1 MSTLRAVATVELR
14 LLFYGVYE
22 MEFFV
27 SATKKLGISL
37 VAIGLFAAPAIA
49 ADSAI
54 DSGDTA
60 WILTA
65 TALVLLMTLPGLALF
80 YAGLV
85 QSKNIVSVLMHHF
98 AIAALMSTLWVIAG
112 YSLAFSGDG
121 AWFGDLANSF
131 MSSISLDSASGTIPE
146 SVFAAFQMTF
156 AIITPA
162 LIIGAYVERMKFAA
176 ILLFSA
182 IWLLAVYAPVTHW
195 VWGGGIMAEWGVL
208 DFAGGIVVH
217 TTAGTAALVCALVV
231 GKRRSFPTS
240 VQPPHSPVLTM
251 IGASMLWIGWFGFNG
266 GSALGAGNSAGMALL
281 VTHIAA
287 ATASLVWMFIEWFRF
302 GRPSLVGIVTGMVAG
317 LATVTPASGFVGVP
331 GGLILGLAGGVA
343 CYVAVDLIRV
353 RLKIDDSLDVFAVH
367 GVGGI
372 LGSLLVAYLALP
384 AFGGLGLADGVT
396 AGSQFMVQLASVAIT
411 VLWTGICSYVI
422 LKVIGAV
429 IGLRV
434 DQQDEIEGL
443 DLSQHGERGYHNG

>member
-1 MSTLRAVATVELR
+1 MQFPFPAIKR
-14 LLFYGVYE
+14 LGTGLI
-22 MEFFV
+22 
-27 SATKKLGISL
+27 AASL
-37 VAIGLFAAPAIA
+37 VASPVFA

-60 WILTA
+60 WVLTA

-98 AIAALMSTLWVIAG
+98 AIAALMSILWVIAG
-112 YSLAFSGDG
+112 YSLAFSGNG
-121 AWFGDLANSF
+121 AWVGDIANSF
-131 MSSISLDSASGTIPE
+131 MSNITLDSASGTIPE

-176 ILLFSA
+176 ILLFSG
-182 IWLLAVYAPVTHW
+182 IWLLVVYAPVTHW
-195 VWGGGIMAEWGVL
+195 VWGGGILAKWGVL

-217 TTAGTAALVCALVV
+217 ATAGTAALACALVV
-231 GKRRSFPTS
+231 GKRRGFPTS

-317 LATVTPASGFVGVP
+317 LATVTPASGFIGIP
-331 GGLILGLAGGVA
+331 GGLILGFAGGIA
-343 CYVAVDLIRV
+343 CYAAVDLIRV

-396 AGSQFMVQLASVAIT
+396 AGSQFMVQLSSVAIT
-411 VLWTGICSYVI
+411 VLWTGIASYVI

>member
-1 MSTLRAVATVELR
+1 MQFPFSAIKR
-14 LLFYGVYE
+14 LGTGLIAA
-22 MEFFV
+22 
-27 SATKKLGISL
+27 S
-37 VAIGLFAAPAIA
+37 LFASPVFA

-98 AIAALMSTLWVIAG
+98 AIAALISILWVIAG

-121 AWFGDLANSF
+121 AWVGDLANSF
-131 MSSISLDSASGTIPE
+131 MSNITLDSASGTIPE

-162 LIIGAYVERMKFAA
+162 LVIGAYVERMKFAA

-182 IWLLAVYAPVTHW
+182 IWLSAVYAPVTHW

-217 TTAGTAALVCALVV
+217 ATAGTAALVCALVV

-287 ATASLVWMFIEWFRF
+287 ATASLVWMFIEWVRF

-317 LATVTPASGFVGVP
+317 LATVTPASGFIGIP

-367 GVGGI
+367 GIGGI

-396 AGSQFMVQLASVAIT
+396 AGSQFMVQLASVAVT
-411 VLWTGICSYVI
+411 VLWTGIASYVI

-443 DLSQHGERGYHNG
+443 DLSQHGERGYHNS

>member
-1 MSTLRAVATVELR
+1 MQFS
-14 LLFYGVYE
+14 F
-22 MEFFV
+22 
-27 SATKKLGISL
+27 SAIKRLGIGLIAASL
-37 VAIGLFAAPAIA
+37 VVSPVFA

-60 WILTA
+60 WTLTA

-85 QSKNIVSVLMHHF
+85 QSKNVVSVLMHHF
-98 AIAALMSTLWVIAG
+98 AIAALMSILWVIAG

-121 AWFGDLANSF
+121 AWVGDFANSF
-131 MSSISLDSASGTIPE
+131 MSNITLDSASGTIPE

-182 IWLLAVYAPVTHW
+182 IWLLVVYAPVTHW
-195 VWGGGIMAEWGVL
+195 VWGGGIMAKWGVL

-217 TTAGTAALVCALVV
+217 ATAGTAALVCALVV

-240 VQPPHSPVLTM
+240 AQPPHSPVLTM

-281 VTHIAA
+281 VTHVAA
-287 ATASLVWMFIEWFRF
+287 AMASLVWMFIEWFRF

-317 LATVTPASGFVGVP
+317 LATITPASGFVGVP

-396 AGSQFMVQLASVAIT
+396 AGSQFITQLSSVTIT
-411 VLWTGICSYVI
+411 VLWTGIGSYVI
-422 LKVIGAV
+422 LKVIGTV

>member
-1 MSTLRAVATVELR
+1 MQFPFSAIKR
-14 LLFYGVYE
+14 LGTGLI
-22 MEFFV
+22 
-27 SATKKLGISL
+27 AASL
-37 VAIGLFAAPAIA
+37 VASPVFA

-98 AIAALMSTLWVIAG
+98 AIAALMSVLWVIAG

-121 AWFGDLANSF
+121 AWVGDLANSF
-131 MSSISLDSASGTIPE
+131 MNNITLDSASGTIPE

-182 IWLLAVYAPVTHW
+182 VWLLTVYAPVTHW

-217 TTAGTAALVCALVV
+217 ATAGTAALVCALVV

-317 LATVTPASGFVGVP
+317 LATVTPASGFIGVP

-411 VLWTGICSYVI
+411 VLWTGIASYVI

>member
-1 MSTLRAVATVELR
+1 MQFPFSAIKR
-14 LLFYGVYE
+14 LGTGLI
-22 MEFFV
+22 
-27 SATKKLGISL
+27 AASL
-37 VAIGLFAAPAIA
+37 VASPVFA

-98 AIAALMSTLWVIAG
+98 AIAALMSVLWVIAG

-121 AWFGDLANSF
+121 AWVGDLANSF
-131 MSSISLDSASGTIPE
+131 MSNITLDSASGTIPE

-162 LIIGAYVERMKFAA
+162 LVIGAYVERMKFAA

-182 IWLLAVYAPVTHW
+182 VWLLAVYAPVTHW

-217 TTAGTAALVCALVV
+217 ATAGTAALVCALVV
-231 GKRRSFPTS
+231 GKRRGFPTS

-317 LATVTPASGFVGVP
+317 LATVTAASGFIGVP

-411 VLWTGICSYVI
+411 VLWTGIASYVI

>member
-1 MSTLRAVATVELR
+1 MQFPFSAIKR
-14 LLFYGVYE
+14 LGTGLI
-22 MEFFV
+22 
-27 SATKKLGISL
+27 AASL
-37 VAIGLFAAPAIA
+37 VASPVFA

-98 AIAALMSTLWVIAG
+98 AIAALMSILWVVAG

-121 AWFGDLANSF
+121 AWVGDLANSF
-131 MSSISLDSASGTIPE
+131 MSNITLDSASGTIPE

-176 ILLFSA
+176 LLMFSA
-182 IWLLAVYAPVTHW
+182 IWLLVVYAPVTHW

-217 TTAGTAALVCALVV
+217 ATAGTAALVCALVV
-231 GKRRSFPTS
+231 GKRRGFPTS

-317 LATVTPASGFVGVP
+317 LATVTPASGYIGVP
-331 GGLILGLAGGVA
+331 GGLLLGLTGGVA

-396 AGSQFMVQLASVAIT
+396 AGSQFMVQLSSVAIT
-411 VLWTGICSYVI
+411 VLWTGIGSYVI

>member
-1 MSTLRAVATVELR
+1 MQFPFSAIKR
-14 LLFYGVYE
+14 LGTGLI
-22 MEFFV
+22 
-27 SATKKLGISL
+27 AASL
-37 VAIGLFAAPAIA
+37 VASPVFA

-98 AIAALMSTLWVIAG
+98 AIAALMSVLWVIAG

-121 AWFGDLANSF
+121 AWVGDLANSF
-131 MSSISLDSASGTIPE
+131 MSNITLDSASGTIPE

-182 IWLLAVYAPVTHW
+182 VWLLTVYAPVTHW

-217 TTAGTAALVCALVV
+217 ATAGTAALVCALVV

-317 LATVTPASGFVGVP
+317 LATVTPASGFIGVP

-396 AGSQFMVQLASVAIT
+396 AGNQFMVQLASVAIT
-411 VLWTGICSYVI
+411 VLWTGIASYVI

>member
-1 MSTLRAVATVELR
+1 MRLFPLALVALFAVAMPHT
-14 LLFYGVYE
+14 
-22 MEFFV
+22 
-27 SATKKLGISL
+27 A
-37 VAIGLFAAPAIA
+37 FANTA
-49 ADSAI
+49 AI

-65 TALVLLMTLPGLALF
+65 TALVLMMTLPGLALF

-85 QSKNIVSVLMHHF
+85 QAKNVVSVLMHHF
-98 AIAALMSTLWVIAG
+98 ALACLLSVLWVVAG

-121 AWFGDLANSF
+121 AWVGDLGNLF
-131 MSSISLDSASGTIPE
+131 VSGLGFDNVSGSIPE

-176 ILLFSA
+176 ILWFSA
-182 IWLLAVYAPVTHW
+182 LWLLVVYAPVTHW
-195 VWGGGIMAEWGVL
+195 VWGGGIMAAWGVM

-217 TTAGTAALVCALVV
+217 ATAGSAALVCALVV
-231 GKRRSFPTS
+231 GKRRNFPQS
-240 VQPPHSPVLTM
+240 LHPPHSPILTM

-266 GSALGAGNSAGMALL
+266 GSALAAGNGAGMALL

-287 ATASLVWMFIEWFRF
+287 ATAALVWMFIEWLRF

-317 LATVTPASGFVGVP
+317 LATVTPASGFIGVP

-343 CYVAVDLIRV
+343 CYSAVDILRV
-353 RLKIDDSLDVFAVH
+353 RMKIDDSLDVFAVH

-372 LGSLLVAYLALP
+372 LGSLLVAWLALP
-384 AFGGLGLADGVT
+384 AFGGLGLADGISAT
-396 AGSQFMVQLASVAIT
+396 SQFGVQLLSVAIT
-411 VLWTGICSYVI
+411 IGWTVIASYVI
-422 LKVIGAV
+422 LRVISVV

-443 DLSQHGERGYHNG
+443 DLSQHGERGYHSN

>member
-1 MSTLRAVATVELR
+1 MQFPFSAIKR
-14 LLFYGVYE
+14 LGTGLI
-22 MEFFV
+22 
-27 SATKKLGISL
+27 AASL
-37 VAIGLFAAPAIA
+37 VASPVFA

-98 AIAALMSTLWVIAG
+98 AIAALMSVLWVIAG

-121 AWFGDLANSF
+121 AWVGDLANSF
-131 MSSISLDSASGTIPE
+131 MSNITLDSASGTIPE

-182 IWLLAVYAPVTHW
+182 IWLLTVYAPVTHW

-217 TTAGTAALVCALVV
+217 ATAGTAALVCALVV

-317 LATVTPASGFVGVP
+317 LATVTPASGFIGVP

-384 AFGGLGLADGVT
+384 VFGGLGLADGVT

-411 VLWTGICSYVI
+411 VLWTGIGSYVI

>member
-1 MSTLRAVATVELR
+1 MQFLFPAIKR
-14 LLFYGVYE
+14 LGTGLI
-22 MEFFV
+22 
-27 SATKKLGISL
+27 AASL
-37 VAIGLFAAPAIA
+37 VASPVFA

-60 WILTA
+60 WVLTA

-98 AIAALMSTLWVIAG
+98 AIAALMSILWVIAG
-112 YSLAFSGDG
+112 YSLAFSGNG
-121 AWFGDLANSF
+121 AWVGDIANSF
-131 MSSISLDSASGTIPE
+131 MSNITLDSASGTIPE

-182 IWLLAVYAPVTHW
+182 IWLLVVYAPVTHW
-195 VWGGGIMAEWGVL
+195 VWGGGILAEWGVL

-217 TTAGTAALVCALVV
+217 ATAGTAALVCALVV
-231 GKRRSFPTS
+231 GKRRGFPTS

-266 GSALGAGNSAGMALL
+266 GSALSAGNSAGMALL

-317 LATVTPASGFVGVP
+317 LATVTPASGFIGIP
-331 GGLILGLAGGVA
+331 GGLILGFAGGIA
-343 CYVAVDLIRV
+343 CYAAVDLIRV

-396 AGSQFMVQLASVAIT
+396 AGSQFMVQLSSVAIT
-411 VLWTGICSYVI
+411 VLWTGIASYVI

>member
-1 MSTLRAVATVELR
+1 MQFPFSAIKR
-14 LLFYGVYE
+14 LGTGLI
-22 MEFFV
+22 
-27 SATKKLGISL
+27 AASL
-37 VAIGLFAAPAIA
+37 VASPVFA

-98 AIAALMSTLWVIAG
+98 AIAALMSVLWVIAG

-121 AWFGDLANSF
+121 AWVGDLANSF
-131 MSSISLDSASGTIPE
+131 MSKITLDSASGTIPE

-182 IWLLAVYAPVTHW
+182 VWLLTVYAPVTHW

-217 TTAGTAALVCALVV
+217 ATAGTAALVCALVV

-266 GSALGAGNSAGMALL
+266 GSALSAGNSAGMALL

-317 LATVTPASGFVGVP
+317 LATVTPASGFIGIP

-411 VLWTGICSYVI
+411 VLWTGIASYVI

>member
-1 MSTLRAVATVELR
+1 MQFPFSAIKR
-14 LLFYGVYE
+14 LGTGLI
-22 MEFFV
+22 
-27 SATKKLGISL
+27 AASL
-37 VAIGLFAAPAIA
+37 VASPVFA

-98 AIAALMSTLWVIAG
+98 AIAALMSVLWVIAG

-121 AWFGDLANSF
+121 AWVGDLANSF
-131 MSSISLDSASGTIPE
+131 MSKITLDSASGTIPE

-182 IWLLAVYAPVTHW
+182 IWLLTVYAPVTHW

-217 TTAGTAALVCALVV
+217 ATAGTAALVCALVV

-317 LATVTPASGFVGVP
+317 LATVTPASGFIGIP
-331 GGLILGLAGGVA
+331 GGLIIGLAGGVA

-384 AFGGLGLADGVT
+384 VFGGLGLADGVT

-411 VLWTGICSYVI
+411 VLWTGIASYVI

>member
-1 MSTLRAVATVELR
+1 MQFPFSAIKR
-14 LLFYGVYE
+14 LGTGLI
-22 MEFFV
+22 
-27 SATKKLGISL
+27 AASL
-37 VAIGLFAAPAIA
+37 VASAVFAS
-49 ADSAI
+49 DSAI

-98 AIAALMSTLWVIAG
+98 AIAALMSILWVIAG

-121 AWFGDLANSF
+121 AWFGDLASSF
-131 MSSISLDSASGTIPE
+131 MSNISLDSASGTIPE

-182 IWLLAVYAPVTHW
+182 VWLLAVYAPVTHW

-217 TTAGTAALVCALVV
+217 ATAGTAALVCALVV
-231 GKRRSFPTS
+231 GKRRGFPTS

-317 LATVTPASGFVGVP
+317 LATVTPASGFIGVP

-411 VLWTGICSYVI
+411 VLWTGIGSYVI

-434 DQQDEIEGL
+434 DQQDDIEGL

>member
-1 MSTLRAVATVELR
+1 MQFPFLAIKRLSTGLIAA
-14 LLFYGVYE
+14 
-22 MEFFV
+22 
-27 SATKKLGISL
+27 SL
-37 VAIGLFAAPAIA
+37 VAGPVFA

-98 AIAALMSTLWVIAG
+98 AVAALMSILWVIFG

-121 AWFGDLANSF
+121 AWIGGLASSF
-131 MSSISLDSASGTIPE
+131 MSNISLDSASGTIPE

-182 IWLLAVYAPVTHW
+182 VWLLVVYAPVTHW
-195 VWGGGIMAEWGVL
+195 VWGGGIMAKWGVL

-217 TTAGTAALVCALVV
+217 ATAGTAALACALVV
-231 GKRRSFPTS
+231 GKRRGFPIS

-287 ATASLVWMFIEWFRF
+287 ATASLVWMFIEWIRF
-302 GRPSLVGIVTGMVAG
+302 GRPSLVGIATGMVAG
-317 LATVTPASGFVGVP
+317 LATVTPASGFIGVP

-367 GVGGI
+367 GVGGV

-384 AFGGLGLADGVT
+384 AFGGLGLGDGVT
-396 AGSQFMVQLASVAIT
+396 AGGQFMVQLASVAIT
-411 VLWTGICSYVI
+411 VLWTGIGSYVI

-443 DLSQHGERGYHNG
+443 DLSQHGERGYHNS